1 MKRLI
6 LHILLGLMLAGVVS
20 TALAQSTGT
29 VTAYQ
34 LNVRTAPDPVDGI
47 AVTRVYKSETYPV
60 IGRTDTAHWFQIQL
74 PNGTTGWVS
83 SAYFRVIDFSTVPV
97 TFSGYVQGTVLSQL
111 LNIRTAPALS
121 ATSMGKISRG
131 QTYRVLGKNA
141 ASTWYQVRLPSG
153 ITGWVFGQYLR
164 VTNADVLPVTG

>member
-1 MKRLI
+1 MKRIII
-6 LHILLGLMLAGVVS
+6 LILLGVMLVS
-20 TALAQSTGT
+20 MIPSASAQSTGT

-34 LNVRTAPDPVDGI
+34 LNVRTAPDPIDGI
-47 AVTRVYKSETYPV
+47 AITRVYKNETYAV

-111 LNIRTAPALS
+111 LNIRNAPSLS
-121 ATSMGKISRG
+121 ATSLGKISRG

-141 ASTWYQVRLPSG
+141 AGTWYQLRLPSG
-153 ITGWVFGQYLR
+153 ITGWVFGQYLL
-164 VTNADVLPVTG
+164 VTNAAVLPITG

>member
-6 LHILLGLMLAGVVS
+6 IFILLGVMLAGMLPS
-20 TALAQSTGT
+20 AFAQSTGT

-34 LNVRTAPDPVDGI
+34 LNVRTAPDPIDGI
-47 AVTRVYKSETYPV
+47 AVSRIYKNETYSV

-83 SAYFRVIDFSTVPV
+83 GAYFRVIDFSTVPV

-111 LNIRTAPALS
+111 LNIRTAPNTS
-121 ATSMGKISRG
+121 ATSLGKISRG

-141 ASTWYQVRLPSG
+141 AGTWYQLRLPSG
-153 ITGWVFGQYLR
+153 ITGWVSGQYLL
-164 VTNADVLPVTG
+164 VTNAAVLPITG